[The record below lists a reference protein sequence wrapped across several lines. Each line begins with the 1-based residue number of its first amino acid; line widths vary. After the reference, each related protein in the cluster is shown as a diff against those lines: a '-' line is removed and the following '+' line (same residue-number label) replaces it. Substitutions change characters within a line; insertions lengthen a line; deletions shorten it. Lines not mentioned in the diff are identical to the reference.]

1 MAIITGCAQPQT
13 KQSQVN
19 NDTRSPRELYAALSA
34 RNDLARATFAGGCFW
49 CMEGP
54 FEALDGVV
62 EAFAGYAGGTQPN
75 PSYEQVIGGQT
86 GHHESVQ
93 VFYDPEKISYEA
105 LLETYWHQ
113 IDPTDDGG
121 QFADR
126 GAQYVPAIFYHTD
139 AQKVAAEKSRAMLA
153 ASGKFEK
160 EIVVPIVSFRTFY
173 LAEDAHQDYYKN
185 KPGRYQRYKEGS
197 GRADFIRRTWKAE
210 TFHKLS
216 DEELREKLT
225 PLQYKVTQKE
235 GTERPFKNEYWNNHE
250 DGIYVDIVSGEP
262 LFSSTDKFDSGTGWP
277 SFLKPITPD
286 AVTTRADY
294 KLIIPRTE
302 VRSAIADSHLG
313 HIIMDGPAS
322 NDGVRYCM
330 NSAAL
335 RFVPKE
341 KMRQEGYE
349 KWLYLFDEKSDKK
362 DSAQPPQPTR

>member
-1 MAIITGCAQPQT
+1 MAMITGCAQPQT

-19 NDTRSPRELYAALSA
+19 GDMRSQRELYAALDA
-34 RNDLARATFAGGCFW
+34 RSDLARATFAGGCFW

-62 EAFAGYAGGTQPN
+62 EAFAGYAGGTEEN
-75 PSYEQVIGGQT
+75 PSYAQVAGGQT

-93 VFYDPEKISYEA
+93 VFYDPTQVSYET

-113 IDPTDDGG
+113 IDPTDSEG

-126 GAQYVPAIFYHTD
+126 GSQYVPAIFYHTD
-139 AQKVAAEKSRAMLA
+139 AQKVAAEQSRAALA
-153 ASGKFEK
+153 ASGKFDK
-160 EIVVPIVSFRTFY
+160 EIVVPIVPFSTFY

-185 KPGRYQRYKEGS
+185 KPGRYHRYKEGS
-197 GRADFIRRTWKAE
+197 GRADFIRRTWEAE
-210 TFHKLS
+210 TFYKPS
-216 DEELREKLT
+216 DEELRKTLT

-235 GTERPFKNEYWNNHE
+235 GTERPFKNAYWNNHE
-250 DGIYVDIVSGEP
+250 AGIYVDIISGEP

-277 SFLKPITPD
+277 SFLKPISES
-286 AVTTRADY
+286 AVTKRKDY
-294 KLIIPRTE
+294 KLIIPRIE
-302 VRSAIADSHLG
+302 IRSAIADSHLG

-335 RFVPKE
+335 RFVPVADME
-341 KMRQEGYE
+341 KEGYG
-349 KWLYLFDEKSDKK
+349 KWLHLFGNATMAK
-362 DSAQPPQPTR
+362 